1 MSDQI
6 LASAVTAAAVVAAL
20 ALAPGS
26 AAGQSKTPDM
36 HGYFSPDA
44 PDASHSLEEGAEPE
58 NTLGRGRGRTRAQ
71 IEEDLKKRRVLIV
84 DPAPGPKIPYQ
95 PWARAKQRELLDAL
109 FTPTKITDIEPEDR
123 CAPMGVPRMN
133 YRFDFEIDQ
142 SPGMVTM
149 LYSWNHAYRM
159 IPLDGRPHV
168 PASIKLFNGDSR
180 GHWEGNTLVVDVT
193 NFNDQT
199 WFDAHGT
206 IHTDALHVVERWTVV
221 DANTINYEATLD
233 DPKAFTRPWTI
244 AYPIRRIKDAKYE
257 LYEEACLEGNDP
269 TIDGILSVGRE
280 LKAKGVKGRH
290 EHTPGFYDEK

>member
-20 ALAPGS
+20 ALTPGS

-123 CAPMGVPRMN
+123 CAPMGVP
-133 YRFDFEIDQ
+133 
-142 SPGMVTM
+142 
-149 LYSWNHAYRM
+149 
-159 IPLDGRPHV
+159 
-168 PASIKLFNGDSR
+168 
-180 GHWEGNTLVVDVT
+180 GNRT
-193 NFNDQT
+193 T
-199 WFDAHGT
+199 WKT
-206 IHTDALHVVERWTVV
+206 AL
-221 DANTINYEATLD
+221 NT
-233 DPKAFTRPWTI
+233 
-244 AYPIRRIKDAKYE
+244 
-257 LYEEACLEGNDP
+257 
-269 TIDGILSVGRE
+269 
-280 LKAKGVKGRH
+280 
-290 EHTPGFYDEK
+290 